1 MTAPS
6 KPKTRKTRC
15 IAAGVAAA
23 LTLDSCSISDFS
35 VNIGEI
41 HLEFGTAA
49 PAPKPEP
56 QPKAPPAEERV
67 LNRFE

>member
-1 MTAPS
+1 
-6 KPKTRKTRC
+6 
-15 IAAGVAAA
+15 
-23 LTLDSCSISDFS
+23 

>member
-6 KPKTRKTRC
+6 RRKTRKTGC
-15 IAAGVAAA
+15 IAALAAA
-23 LTLDSCSISDFS
+23 LALSSCAISDFS

-41 HLEFGTAA
+41 HIEFDFAT

-56 QPKAPPAEERV
+56 QPKAPPEKERV
-67 LNRFE
+67 MNRLK